1 MHRALDRALDVN
13 RKVNCSQR
21 DARTTTGHHTTR
33 AGMAGLSRSVSAERP
48 GGEDIPAT
56 GQAEARGAGS

>member
-1 MHRALDRALDVN
+1 MHRALDRVLNVN
-13 RKVNCSQR
+13 RKVNCNR
-21 DARTTTGHHTTR
+21 WDGRTRTGHHTTR
-33 AGMAGLSRSVSAERP
+33 SGMAGLSLSVSAERP